1 MKDWET
7 RLMDEH
13 EELEIKIEK
22 LSNFIDENPDNE
34 DYDLL
39 MEQLEYMKG
48 TSLFFVNVF
57 KKLKIVN
64 FKGSSHMTTPY
75 HFIYYFI

>member
-13 EELEIKIEK
+13 EDLEIKIEN

-39 MEQLEYMKG
+39 IEQLEYMKG
-48 TSLFFVNVF
+48 YFSVLC
-57 KKLKIVN
+57 KRIQKI
-64 FKGSSHMTTPY
+64 KDR
-75 HFIYYFI
+75 

>member
-13 EELEIKIEK
+13 EDLEGKIER
-22 LSNFIDENPDNE
+22 LSNFLDENPDNE

-48 TSLFFVNVF
+48 
-57 KKLKIVN
+57 
-64 FKGSSHMTTPY
+64 
-75 HFIYYFI
+75 YFSILCKRIQQIKDR

>member
-48 TSLFFVNVF
+48 
-57 KKLKIVN
+57 
-64 FKGSSHMTTPY
+64 
-75 HFIYYFI
+75 YFSVLCKRIQTM

>member
-48 TSLFFVNVF
+48 YFSVLCKRI
-57 KKLKIVN
+57 KKIKDR
-64 FKGSSHMTTPY
+64 
-75 HFIYYFI
+75 

>member
-13 EELEIKIEK
+13 EDLEGKIER
-22 LSNFIDENPDNE
+22 LSNFLDENPDNE

-48 TSLFFVNVF
+48 YFSILC
-57 KKLKIVN
+57 KCIQKI
-64 FKGSSHMTTPY
+64 KDR
-75 HFIYYFI
+75 

>member
-1 MKDWET
+1 
-7 RLMDEH
+7 MDEH

-48 TSLFFVNVF
+48 YFSVLC
-57 KKLKIVN
+57 KRIQKI
-64 FKGSSHMTTPY
+64 KDR
-75 HFIYYFI
+75 

>member
-39 MEQLEYMKG
+39 MEQL
-48 TSLFFVNVF
+48 
-57 KKLKIVN
+57 
-64 FKGSSHMTTPY
+64 
-75 HFIYYFI
+75 

>member
-22 LSNFIDENPDNE
+22 YL
-34 DYDLL
+34 
-39 MEQLEYMKG
+39 
-48 TSLFFVNVF
+48 TSLM
-57 KKLKIVN
+57 KILIM
-64 FKGSSHMTTPY
+64 KIM
-75 HFIYYFI
+75 IY